1 MKNKILIIHAQW
13 LKDNGYPYEDCI
25 EQSYPENDFR
35 DKKGKTNLI
44 RNKQGRFITYDTTT
58 TL

>member
-1 MKNKILIIHAQW
+1 MRNKILIIHAQW

-44 RNKQGRFITYDTTT
+44 RDKHGRFIK
-58 TL
+58 L

>member
-1 MKNKILIIHAQW
+1 MRNKILIIHAEW
-13 LKDNGYPYEDCI
+13 LKDNGYQYEDCV

-44 RNKQGRFITYDTTT
+44 RDKQGRFIK
-58 TL
+58 L